1 MNPVVAE
8 PAALPLGCFRRLI
21 DLSSRDE
28 QTVVGWV
35 EDEVHHFGV
44 TLVHN
49 GERVIDAAMAAVR
62 FPYTTCGGSGLPF
75 RRLIG
80 TPLQARSTDIG
91 RYVDMRLQCTHLY
104 DLAALLVSLATSK
117 QAHRRFEATVSDR
130 AFLGLS
136 PTGRRVMGPGRAQL
150 CADGVESLAWE
161 IDGDTIAAPAAWAGC
176 SLMEG
181 FRARCEAFPP
191 EQADQAFILRR
202 AISVANGRTAKR
214 YALPR
219 DRGWPA
225 VCHTFQPHVRDYA
238 ERIEGLRRNFA
249 QSNEGML
256 AFVDQT
262 PASEPT

>member
-1 MNPVVAE
+1 MKPAVAE
-8 PAALPLGCFRRLI
+8 PTASEPGCFRRLI
-21 DLSSRDE
+21 DLSRRDE
-28 QTVVGWV
+28 QTVVGWM

-44 TLVHN
+44 TLIHD
-49 GERVIDAAMAAVR
+49 GERVVDAAMAAVR

-75 RRLIG
+75 RKLIG
-80 TPLQARSTDIG
+80 VPLQTRSTDIG
-91 RYVDMRLQCTHLY
+91 RHIDMRLQCTHLY
-104 DLAALLVSLATSK
+104 DLAALLVAFASSRR
-117 QAHRRFEATVSDR
+117 AHRRFEATVSDR
-130 AFLGLS
+130 AFLGLNAS
-136 PTGRRVMGPGRAQL
+136 GRRVMGPGSARL
-150 CADGVESLAWE
+150 CADGVESLAWG
-161 IDGDTIAAPAAWAGC
+161 IDGETISAPAAWAGC

-181 FRARCEAFPP
+181 FRARCEALPP

-249 QSNEGML
+249 QSSEGML
-256 AFVDQT
+256 AFVNQT
-262 PASEPT
+262 PASE